1 MNTRYLSGL
10 LGLIAALVLLSL
22 CTFIVQQNQLA
33 MRMTFGRIVRSD
45 YQPGLHF
52 MIPFINNVKK
62 FDKRIITRNF
72 PEEQFLT
79 SEGKILLIDFY
90 VKWQVDDVEAFYKA
104 TSGGDEEVAASRL
117 GGIVKDGIKGLIA
130 KRTIAQVVVAE
141 RGEFI
146 NELLNV
152 SGKNAE
158 QLGVR
163 LVDVRVKKINLPD
176 TVSDSVFN
184 RMRQDFTR
192 QANQLRAE
200 GQGTSEQLRSEANRE
215 RTETLAKADR
225 DAAIIRGQGDSEAA
239 KIYANAYGRNAE
251 FYSFYRSLQAY
262 RESLGK
268 EGDVLVISPDSDF
281 FKYLNKSGAR

>member
-1 MNTRYLSGL
+1 MNTRILTGLSA
-10 LGLIAALVLLSL
+10 LIAALLVVTLSS
-22 CTFIVQQNQLA
+22 FVVRQNELA
-33 MRMTFGRIVRSD
+33 MRMTFGSIARSD

-62 FDKRIITRNF
+62 FDKRVITRNF

-90 VKWQVDDVEAFYKA
+90 VKWQINNVETFYKA
-104 TSGGDEEVAASRL
+104 TSGGDEEVASSRL

-130 KRTIAQVVVAE
+130 KRTIAQVVIAE

-146 NELLNV
+146 NELLSV

-158 QLGVR
+158 QLGMR
-163 LVDVRVKKINLPD
+163 LIDVRVKKINLPKE
-176 TVSDSVFN
+176 VSDSVYN

-200 GQGTSEQLRSEANRE
+200 GQGASEQLRAESNRE
-215 RTETLAKADR
+215 RTEILANADR
-225 DAAIIRGQGDSEAA
+225 DAAIVRGQGDSEAA
-239 KIYANAYGRNAE
+239 RIYAGAFGRNAE
-251 FYSFYRSLQAY
+251 FYSFWRSLQAY
-262 RESLGK
+262 RDSLGK

-281 FKYLNKSGAR
+281 FKYLNKPGTR